1 MTGETPLAS
10 RSKPEEVEV
19 KLHCND
25 LSAAREALRRLGAEP
40 VAPVHAESND
50 LYDDP
55 GSTLK
60 GRGCTLR
67 LRRAAGEAILTFKGP
82 ARFEQ
87 GVRRREEREIRVSD
101 AEEAEAILHG
111 LGLKRLF
118 RYEKRRE
125 EWSFEGCLVALDET
139 PIGRFVEVEGDP
151 AGIRRVV
158 AALSLDFAD
167 AIPYS
172 YPRLYQLRREQ
183 DESLPPD
190 MVFSAGD

>member
-1 MTGETPLAS
+1 MSDGPPPAAAA
-10 RSKPEEVEV
+10 REEVEI
-19 KLHCND
+19 KLHCAD
-25 LSAAREALRRLGAEP
+25 LGGAREKLRRLGAELVSP
-40 VAPVHAESND
+40 PHAESND

-55 GSTLK
+55 ESTLR

-67 LRRAAGEAILTFKGP
+67 LRRSGETVTLTFKGP
-82 ARFEQ
+82 ARFES
-87 GVRRREEREIRVSD
+87 GVRRREEREIQVSD
-101 AEEAEAILHG
+101 AVEADAILGG

-125 EWSFEGCLVALDET
+125 EWRWSGCLVALDET

-151 AGIRRVV
+151 AMIRRVV
-158 AALSLDFAD
+158 TELGLDFSD

-183 DESLPPD
+183 DGSLPPD
-190 MVFSAGD
+190 MLFPATD